1 MIGIRKCTLRSRD
14 RRLVIR
20 NFFGVWRVDGVMK
33 VLLVFSLAIQM
44 SVTAVGM
51 AQESCKSTVVGD
63 LRIEHF
69 QSQTFGRMI
78 TVRVWLPQH
87 YNDAAEA
94 ARKFPTL
101 YMLDGQNAFDQ
112 CTAFKG
118 EQELRIDE
126 TVTRLITEHTIA
138 PMVVVG
144 IDSAHG
150 EGRDYEYEAWKDP
163 LTDGNQKEPDGK
175 QLPSFFGS
183 ELVPYVSAR
192 YRVSDDAAHTGI
204 GGTSVG
210 AFAALYVALNRPDL
224 FGLVLAESPDLWL
237 GNGQLLRDTTLL
249 LRAPD
254 RVAIGVGATEYNFP
268 QSKEYFAPLRLTEQ
282 DAEAATL
289 KMNQIL
295 ASNLEQAF
303 IKRPEVQL
311 VIEPGATHSAVY
323 WSRRIPAAITFLYG
337 EPERVDS
344 GLPVN
349 RQESGFRAQTQ

>member
-1 MIGIRKCTLRSRD
+1 
-14 RRLVIR
+14 
-20 NFFGVWRVDGVMK
+20 MK
-33 VLLVFSLAIQM
+33 VLLGLSLAIQL
-44 SVTAVGM
+44 SVAGFGI
-51 AQESCKSTVVGD
+51 AQDSCKSTVVGD

-69 QSQTFGRMI
+69 ESKTFNRTI
-78 TVRVWLPQH
+78 TVRVWLPPE
-87 YNDAAEA
+87 YNDTREPT
-94 ARKFPTL
+94 RRFPAL
-101 YMLDGQNAFDQ
+101 YVLDGQNAFDQ

-126 TVTRLITEHTIA
+126 TVTGLIADHKIA

-163 LTDGNQKEPDGK
+163 LTDGDQKEPDGK
-175 QLPSFFGS
+175 QLPSFFAS
-183 ELVPYVSAR
+183 ELMPFVSAR
-192 YRVSDDAAHTGI
+192 YRVSDDAAHIGI

-254 RVAIGVGATEYNFP
+254 RVAIGVGANEYNFP
-268 QSKEYFAPLRLTEQ
+268 QSKEYFASLRLTQQ
-282 DAEAATL
+282 DAEAATV
-289 KMNQIL
+289 KMNRIL

-311 VIEPGATHSAVY
+311 VIEPGANHSAVY
-323 WSRRIPAAITFLYG
+323 WSRRIPAALTFLYG
-337 EPERVDS
+337 EPGRV
-344 GLPVN
+344 
-349 RQESGFRAQTQ
+349 R

>member
-1 MIGIRKCTLRSRD
+1 
-14 RRLVIR
+14 
-20 NFFGVWRVDGVMK
+20 MK
-33 VLLVFSLAIQM
+33 VLLGFSLAIHM
-44 SVTAVGM
+44 SIVGVGI
-51 AQESCKSTVVGD
+51 AQESCRSTVVGG

-69 QSQTFGRMI
+69 QSKIFDRMI
-78 TVRVWLPQH
+78 TVRVWLPPN
-87 YNDAAEA
+87 YDGATEA
-94 ARKFPTL
+94 TKKFPTL

-126 TVTRLITEHTIA
+126 TVTRLIADRTIA
-138 PMVVVG
+138 PMIVVG

-163 LTDGNQKEPDGK
+163 LTDGNQKEPHGK
-175 QLPSFFGS
+175 QLPSFFAG
-183 ELVPYVSAR
+183 ELMPFVSAR
-192 YRVSDDAAHTGI
+192 YRVSDDAAHIGI

-268 QSKEYFAPLRLTEQ
+268 QSKDYFAPLRLTER

-295 ASNLEQAF
+295 ASNLQQAF
-303 IKRPEVQL
+303 IKRPRVQL
-311 VIEPGATHSAVY
+311 VIEPGANHSAVY
-323 WSRRIPAAITFLYG
+323 WSRRISAALTFLYG
-337 EPERVDS
+337 EPRRRD
-344 GLPVN
+344 
-349 RQESGFRAQTQ
+349 